1 MITINGLNWGIRFVS
16 PFNPNL
22 HTSFGDQA
30 LGCCDNE
37 KRIIYIA
44 KGLSPI
50 ELKVV
55 LYHELTHAVIF
66 SYDIFMTK
74 REEEKVA
81 ELISYYGDEINSLY
95 KQIKR
100 VIQ

>member
-1 MITINGLNWGIRFVS
+1 MITINGLNWGIHFVS
-16 PFNPNL
+16 PFNSNL
-22 HTSFGDQA
+22 HTSSGDQA

-44 KGLSPI
+44 KGLNPI

-55 LYHELTHAVIF
+55 LYHELTHAIIF
-66 SYDIFMTK
+66 SYDISMSK

-81 ELISYYGDEINSLY
+81 GLISYYGDEINSLY
-95 KQIKR
+95 KQIKG